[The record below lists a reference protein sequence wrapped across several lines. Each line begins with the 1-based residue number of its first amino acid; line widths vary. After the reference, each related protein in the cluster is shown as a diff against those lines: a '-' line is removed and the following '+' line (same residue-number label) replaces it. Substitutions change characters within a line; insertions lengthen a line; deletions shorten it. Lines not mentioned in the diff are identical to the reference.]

1 MPVRIVLLLLFVSFS
16 SLALAQTA
24 PTQIRGPKSSDSELQ
39 KQFGPITANDTLWRI
54 AEQVKPVR
62 SVSTYQVMYALFLK
76 NPDAFI
82 EGNFNHLKPGAILL
96 IPDIRDIRQVDAKTA
111 QQKAEMD
118 NQLWSQH
125 LAREAAARRQAKAQA
140 SKPNPIQ
147 QQTAAE
153 LNALKD
159 QYHSSMQL
167 IEGIAQENEQLRGSL
182 GKVQQ
187 ELEGLKSQL
196 AADSELQ
203 QQLNQVLQ
211 QQQDIL
217 AEQQRQREAEQAAA
231 ALAEQNSGWQ
241 AMLHNPLILGMA
253 AFFPAL
259 LMLLLVL
266 FWVKRRSKKAEEA
279 IVSSVQEPKVSADYK
294 SPLPPLD
301 TSQDFDDSLFE
312 LDDELLGDAFSKTPP
327 TADTTQKA
335 VDDELPDFSD
345 DILLDDFTG
354 TDPLDTDELDLPLDP
369 LDVSEQPA
377 TASQNTPE
385 TAAGE
390 TEFIFDADNILSDTD
405 LSALLS
411 GDEVEEAEEEVIEL
425 SELDDAEVTWQ
436 QPEAA
441 ESLFDMPTTDEL
453 LDSTEPQTDAIQTA
467 VTREN
472 KELDDFAE
480 QLLAEIELE
489 ETAELATEQQTLNA
503 ELDTI
508 LAQAAEQS
516 ATLAIPEDD
525 LSAEPEVLSDLAS
538 VDDNSVAVVSDAALS
553 VENPSQVL
561 ESYPELDWSE
571 HGELATDD
579 VAAEAHFSPVEPAAQ
594 GWLAQSEQDVDT
606 DNEVSHEDDEP
617 QLDELDAA
625 QFDLL
630 LNELESFKTT
640 ELPLADDTEFVK
652 LDLPESTQ
660 DEEPVLSDSDFVE
673 IDNLLSAL
681 EHTEED
687 PERFNQ
693 LNVDVGLDEFAD
705 IIGTHTKMDVD
716 REDAGFAG
724 KLDLIRAYIE
734 MDEPE
739 SAALIIDEVLTSDAP
754 EHVKEEA
761 KALRPE

>member
-16 SLALAQTA
+16 SLTLAQTL
-24 PTQIRGPKSSDSELQ
+24 PTQIRGPKSSDGALQ
-39 KQFGPITANDTLWRI
+39 KQFGPLTANDTLWRV

-62 SVSTYQVMYALFLK
+62 SVTTYQVMYALFLK

-82 EGNFNHLKPGAILL
+82 DGNFNHLKPGATLL
-96 IPDIRDIRQVDAKTA
+96 IPDIRDIRQVDPSTA

-118 NQLWSQH
+118 NQLWSQR
-125 LAREAAARRQAKAQA
+125 LAREDTARRQAKAQA
-140 SKPNPIQ
+140 SKPNPVQ

-167 IEGIAQENEQLRGSL
+167 IEGIAQENDKLRGSL
-182 GKVQQ
+182 GDVQQ
-187 ELEGLKSQL
+187 ELAGLKSQL

-231 ALAEQNSGWQ
+231 AIAEQNSGWQ
-241 AMLHNPLILGMA
+241 SMLQNPLILGMA

-266 FWVKRRSKKAEEA
+266 FWVKRRSKKAEAA
-279 IVSSVQEPKVSADYK
+279 IASAVQEPKVAADYK

-301 TSQDFDDSLFE
+301 NSQDFDDSLFD
-312 LDDELLGDAFSKTPP
+312 LDDGLLGDVFSKTPP
-327 TADTTQKA
+327 TANSTQKT

-345 DILLDDFTG
+345 DILLDDFSG
-354 TDPLDTDELDLPLDP
+354 TDPLHTDELDLPVDP
-369 LDVSEQPA
+369 LDAFERPA
-377 TASQNTPE
+377 TTQANEPE
-385 TAAGE
+385 TANSE

-411 GDEVEEAEEEVIEL
+411 GDDAEEVIEL
-425 SELDDAEVTWQ
+425 SELDDTEVTWQ
-436 QPEAA
+436 QPDAA
-441 ESLFDMPTTDEL
+441 EALFDEQTNDEL
-453 LDSTEPQTDAIQTA
+453 LASFEPQTESVQTS

-489 ETAELATEQQTLNA
+489 ETAELATGQQALNA

-508 LAQAAEQS
+508 LAQAEEQS
-516 ATLAIPEDD
+516 ATSNIPEEDVS
-525 LSAEPEVLSDLAS
+525 LAEDTSLDLAS
-538 VDDNSVAVVSDAALS
+538 ADDNSVAVVSEATLS

-561 ESYPELDWSE
+561 DSYPELDWSE
-571 HGELATDD
+571 HGEQATDEL
-579 VAAEAHFSPVEPAAQ
+579 AAEAHFSPVEPAVQ
-594 GWLAQSEQDVDT
+594 GWLAQSEQDLDADST
-606 DNEVSHEDDEP
+606 VSDEDDEP
-617 QLDELDAA
+617 QPDELDAA

-630 LNELESFKTT
+630 LNQLESFKST
-640 ELPLADDTEFVK
+640 ELPLSDDTEFVK
-652 LDLPESTQ
+652 LELPEPT
-660 DEEPVLSDSDFVE
+660 DDEPVLTDSDFVE

-681 EHTEED
+681 EQTEED

-693 LNVDVGLDEFAD
+693 LNVDVGLDDFAD
-705 IIGTHTKMDVD
+705 IIGVHTKTDVD
-716 REDAGFAG
+716 LEDAGFAG

-739 SAALIIDEVLTSDAP
+739 SAALLIDEVLTSEAP